1 MRMGMGNMGIQVMG
15 MGMGMG
21 NMGIRVWGIIRG
33 KAFIILVWEVFDLVS
48 IRIVWIMGFEIIINS
63 WGQNI
68 IGFFDY
74 FSFGIYFLC
83 HTYFAPIVA
92 T

>member
-33 KAFIILVWEVFDLVS
+33 KAFIILVWEVFDLVC

-68 IGFFDY
+68 IGLFDY
-74 FSFGIYFLC
+74 FSF
-83 HTYFAPIVA
+83 
-92 T
+92 

>member
-1 MRMGMGNMGIQVMG
+1 MRMDMGNMGIQVMG

-33 KAFIILVWEVFDLVS
+33 KTFIILVWIVFEGTNLV

-74 FSFGIYFLC
+74 FSF
-83 HTYFAPIVA
+83 
-92 T
+92 

>member
-1 MRMGMGNMGIQVMG
+1 MRMDMGNMGIQVMG

-74 FSFGIYFLC
+74 FSF
-83 HTYFAPIVA
+83 
-92 T
+92 